1 MSGGSEYSL
10 DENGMFGFS
19 RLLTWYSPGQDIV
32 RSVAGPMSCSLA
44 TIERYM
50 EALPCAAPW
59 ELDQHTVP
67 VPWRRSMA
75 SLKAK
80 RLRIG
85 FLIDDGVVKVQ
96 PPIARAVRE
105 VVDALKAAGH
115 EGIFTHSYSFMYFL
129 TTMQSSNGM
138 RRHTGTR
145 MNSGKRP
152 FCPMAGRA
160 VVGRLR

>member
-1 MSGGSEYSL
+1 
-10 DENGMFGFS
+10 
-19 RLLTWYSPGQDIV
+19 
-32 RSVAGPMSCSLA
+32 
-44 TIERYM
+44 M
-50 EALPCAAPW
+50 EALPCASPW

-85 FLIDDGVVKVQ
+85 FLVDDGVVRVQ

-115 EGIFTHSYSFMYFL
+115 DGIIHLPFPVPCMNPLTKKVYSF
-129 TTMQSSNGM
+129 
-138 RRHTGTR
+138 R
-145 MNSGKRP
+145 MGWLVTWVR
-152 FCPMAGRA
+152 
-160 VVGRLR
+160 V